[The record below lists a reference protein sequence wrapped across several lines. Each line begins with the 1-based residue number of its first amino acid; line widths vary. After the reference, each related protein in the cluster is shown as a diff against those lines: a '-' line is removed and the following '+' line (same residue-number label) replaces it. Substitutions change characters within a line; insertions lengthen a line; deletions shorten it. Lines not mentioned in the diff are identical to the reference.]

1 MATHGR
7 INEILEE
14 MENNPAL
21 AAALRERIMGEEFV
35 NIPGAVAQ
43 NQNMILGL
51 MDRQIQLAETTRT
64 AMEGV
69 ASAVQQTGEAV
80 ATALETQGR
89 RLDGLESA
97 VRELRDE
104 QQKTSAALVQTQE
117 DVKQIQTDVQDLRT
131 DVKQVQTDVK
141 QVQTDVKQV
150 QTDVKQVQTDVK
162 QVQTDVKQVQ
172 TDVKQV
178 QTDVQDLRTDVRRID
193 GRLDRGFGT
202 NYEVKIA
209 SNIRSILGQ
218 KLHIR
223 NSKALKGPN
232 LRTDEN
238 FEKDVEAAENNGRIT
253 PEETDDL
260 WLLDLIVSGNR
271 REGGERVYVAA
282 EVSITPGDDADRAA
296 RRAGILRKIT
306 GRAVTPVVI
315 ATRADEAYLEMAAGI
330 GVEVAIH
337 PE

>member
-14 MENNPAL
+14 MENDPTL
-21 AAALRERIMGEEFV
+21 AAALRERILGEEFV

-51 MDRQIQLAETTRT
+51 MERQVQLAETTRT

-80 ATALETQGR
+80 ATALEAQGR

-97 VRELRDE
+97 IRELQGKQDQTLTALTETQGDVKQIRDE
-104 QQKTSAALVQTQE
+104 QQKTSTALVQTQE
-117 DVKQIQTDVQDLRT
+117 DVKQVQTDVQDLRT
-131 DVKQVQTDVK
+131 DVKQVQTDV
-141 QVQTDVKQV
+141 QDLR
-150 QTDVKQVQTDVK
+150 
-162 QVQTDVKQVQ
+162 

-178 QTDVQDLRTDVRRID
+178 QTDVQDLRTDVKRID

-232 LRTDEN
+232 LRTNED

-260 WLLDLIVSGNR
+260 WLLDLIVSGTR
-271 REGGERVYVAA
+271 RESGERVYVAA

-315 ATRADEAYLEMAAGI
+315 ATRADEAYLEMAAGM

>member
-14 MENNPAL
+14 MENDPTL
-21 AAALRERIMGEEFV
+21 AAALRERILGEEFAR
-35 NIPGAVAQ
+35 IPGAVAQ
-43 NQNMILGL
+43 NQNMILEL
-51 MDRQIQLAETTRT
+51 MERQVQLAETTRT

-80 ATALETQGR
+80 ATALEAQGR

-97 VRELRDE
+97 IRELQGKQDQTLTALTETQGDVKQIRDE
-104 QQKTSAALVQTQE
+104 QQKTSTALVQTQE
-117 DVKQIQTDVQDLRT
+117 
-131 DVKQVQTDVK
+131 
-141 QVQTDVKQV
+141 
-150 QTDVKQVQTDVK
+150 
-162 QVQTDVKQVQ
+162 
-172 TDVKQV
+172 DVKQV

-223 NSKALKGPN
+223 NSRVLKGPN

-296 RRAGILRKIT
+296 RRAGILGKIT

-315 ATRADEAYLEMAAGI
+315 ATRADDAYLEMAAGI

>member
-1 MATHGR
+1 MPPSRPSGKDSIPSTEADLIKCGRNPRPAAGRKRNKVMATHGR

-14 MENNPAL
+14 MENNPTL
-21 AAALRERIMGEEFV
+21 AAALRERILGEEFAR
-35 NIPGAVAQ
+35 IPGAVAQ

-80 ATALETQGR
+80 ATALEAQGQ

-97 VRELRDE
+97 VRNL
-104 QQKTSAALVQTQE
+104 
-117 DVKQIQTDVQDLRT
+117 QTDVQNL
-131 DVKQVQTDVK
+131 Q
-141 QVQTDVKQV
+141 
-150 QTDVKQVQTDVK
+150 
-162 QVQTDVKQVQ
+162 
-172 TDVKQV
+172 
-178 QTDVQDLRTDVRRID
+178 TDVRRID

-315 ATRADEAYLEMAAGI
+315 VTRSDEAHLEMAAGM